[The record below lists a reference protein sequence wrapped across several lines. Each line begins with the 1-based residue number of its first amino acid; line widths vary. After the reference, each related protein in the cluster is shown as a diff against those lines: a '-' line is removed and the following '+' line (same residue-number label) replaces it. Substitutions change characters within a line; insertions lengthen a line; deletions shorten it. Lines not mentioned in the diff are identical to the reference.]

1 MNPVQEIKQ
10 RHDMDILLRAIA
22 PAARKRQEAR
32 RRREMGKNRINA
44 AFFRRC
50 KQRWNVSALEPGEK
64 VYLCPRCERGWGYG
78 EDQRGQGADR
88 REEAVGR
95 RAL

>member
-1 MNPVQEIKQ
+1 MHP
-10 RHDMDILLRAIA
+10 
-22 PAARKRQEAR
+22 
-32 RRREMGKNRINA
+32 GKLEGAVYRLC
-44 AFFRRC
+44 RRC

-88 REEAVGR
+88 REEAMGR
-95 RAL
+95 RAP

>member
-1 MNPVQEIKQ
+1 MHP
-10 RHDMDILLRAIA
+10 
-22 PAARKRQEAR
+22 
-32 RRREMGKNRINA
+32 GKLEGAVYRLC
-44 AFFRRC
+44 RRC